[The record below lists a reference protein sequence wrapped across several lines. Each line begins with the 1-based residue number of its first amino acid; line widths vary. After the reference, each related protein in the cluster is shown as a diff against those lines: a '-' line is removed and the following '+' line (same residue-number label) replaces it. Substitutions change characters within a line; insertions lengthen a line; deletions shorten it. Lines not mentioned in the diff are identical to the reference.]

1 MVSISITLK
10 NVLVIRVASLNP
22 SVSST
27 EAKLSLSLKKNKQ
40 KKNVQ
45 YAVCLLLINEV
56 SYRLNSV
63 NSE

>member
-27 EAKLSLSLKKNKQ
+27 EAKLSLSLKKKQ
-40 KKNVQ
+40 TKKKR
-45 YAVCLLLINEV
+45 AVRCSCV
-56 SYRLNSV
+56 SVV
-63 NSE
+63 NQ